1 MFLTILAEDTCNA
14 IQWDKT
20 SLCDIWA
27 HCFAM
32 THAMGCGRGY
42 TSRRQR
48 QQKASEKDAVAEDAG
63 REAES
68 VPNGGAAEPI
78 CRVYN
83 HSTTIEQNVDEIHS
97 GNAALPVCQSD
108 VQVPSPSRQVN
119 LLPNGCAPFQVNA
132 LSPGMDALATDAK
145 QKPQTHWKGLYQTG
159 TGTAAVDTASIPTGG
174 HCKSKTVLVVATITS
189 VHANAFLEHDFGVW
203 LNEHN
208 VTCVEVRPRRMA
220 VDGNIRMVVRIQSV
234 MEDAFYKLCGRN
246 GVATGTYLPVV
257 IDSGKQPPLLN
268 VIARGSEPIGG
279 GRRLVPRRKLEREAP
294 ENDAAA
300 VEAGRKADSVP
311 NGGASLP
318 VCQSDVQ
325 MQAPFQV
332 NAFPANAQTSIE
344 ARTAPIPPWR
354 AAPLSKQHL
363 VDDEL
368 LQTNLKASGT
378 SFARFLTSKGLN
390 APPSLNVQSLPSVQ
404 SKHIAP
410 SIRTSVSKEGDRSR
424 SPRQHIDDR
433 PR

>member
-1 MFLTILAEDTCNA
+1 MFPAILAEETCNA
-14 IQWDKT
+14 IRWDRT
-20 SLCDIWA
+20 SLCDPWA

-174 HCKSKTVLVVATITS
+174 HCKSKIVLVVATVIS
-189 VHANAFLEHDFGVW
+189 VHAKAFLELTATHAAEHAFGDW

-208 VTCVEVRPRRMA
+208 VTCVEVRPCRMTG
-220 VDGNIRMVVRIQSV
+220 DGNIRMVVRMPAA
-234 MEDAFYKLCGRN
+234 MEDAFYKLCG
-246 GVATGTYLPVV
+246 
-257 IDSGKQPPLLN
+257 
-268 VIARGSEPIGG
+268 
-279 GRRLVPRRKLEREAP
+279 
-294 ENDAAA
+294 
-300 VEAGRKADSVP
+300 
-311 NGGASLP
+311 
-318 VCQSDVQ
+318 
-325 MQAPFQV
+325 
-332 NAFPANAQTSIE
+332 
-344 ARTAPIPPWR
+344 
-354 AAPLSKQHL
+354 
-363 VDDEL
+363 
-368 LQTNLKASGT
+368 
-378 SFARFLTSKGLN
+378 
-390 APPSLNVQSLPSVQ
+390 
-404 SKHIAP
+404 
-410 SIRTSVSKEGDRSR
+410 
-424 SPRQHIDDR
+424 
-433 PR
+433 